1 MRIIINKHTNPY
13 FNLATEEY
21 LLHHAEEDIFM
32 LWQDEPCIVVGKN
45 QNTLSEINYDYVKAN
60 QIPVVRR
67 LSGGGAVF
75 HDLGNINFTF
85 IQSGAS
91 HLFADFKTFTL
102 PIIDVLK
109 QMGVSAEFS
118 GRNDLLIDGK
128 KFSGNAQ
135 YRHKDRVLH
144 HGTLLFSSEI
154 KDLSQALRPKEAK
167 FEGKGVKSVVSRVTN
182 ISEHLPEPM
191 SLEAFIERIEN
202 HILALD
208 PAQNHREPLS
218 LEELTAIERLT
229 AEKYSSYDWNFGHSP
244 SYNFTQEKKLPG
256 GLITVH
262 LEVSESVIKA
272 AKIYGDFF
280 GVEDVTTVEEA
291 LVGSLHDA
299 DSLMQVLT
307 ALEFERYFSGI
318 SREELLTVL
327 I

>member
-1 MRIIINKHTNPY
+1 MRIIVNKNTNPY

-21 LLHHAEEDIFM
+21 LLHSTTEDLFM
-32 LWQDEPCIVVGKN
+32 LWQDEPCVVVGKN
-45 QNTLSEINYDYVKAN
+45 QNTLQEINYDYVTEH

-91 HLFADFKTFTL
+91 HLFTDFKAFTL
-102 PIIDVLK
+102 PIIEVL
-109 QMGVSAEFS
+109 QNIGVNAEFS

-154 KDLSQALRPKEAK
+154 KDLSQALKPKEAK
-167 FEGKGVKSVVSRVTN
+167 FEGKSVKSVISRVTN
-182 ISEHLPEPM
+182 ISEHLPEPL
-191 SLEAFIERIEN
+191 SLEAFISMIQNFILERDPQHN
-202 HILALD
+202 HIEALSE
-208 PAQNHREPLS
+208 A
-218 LEELTAIERLT
+218 ELQGIQKLT
-229 AEKYSSYDWNFGHSP
+229 EEKYKTWAWNYGESP
-244 SYNFTQEKKLPG
+244 DYNFTREKKLPG

-262 LEVSESVIKA
+262 LNVEQGVIQTC
-272 AKIYGDFF
+272 KIYGDFF
-280 GVEDVTTVEEA
+280 GFEDVAYVERHLEGVVHDANALLEA
-291 LVGSLHDA
+291 LHQLNFHN
-299 DSLMQVLT
+299 
-307 ALEFERYFSGI
+307 YFSSI
-318 SREELLTVL
+318 SKEELLTLL

>member
-1 MRIIINKHTNPY
+1 MRIIINNNTNPY

-21 LLHHAEEDIFM
+21 LFREATEDIFM

-45 QNTLSEINYDYVKAN
+45 QNTLQEINYDYVTAH
-60 QIPVVRR
+60 QLPVVRR

-91 HLFADFKTFTL
+91 HLFNDFKAFTL
-102 PIIDVLK
+102 PIIDVLRTL
-109 QMGVSAEFS
+109 GVNAEFS

-154 KDLSQALRPKEAK
+154 KDLSQALNPKEAK
-167 FEGKGVKSVVSRVTN
+167 FEGKSVKSVISRVTN
-182 ISEHLPEPM
+182 ISQHLPEP
-191 SLEAFIERIEN
+191 L
-202 HILALD
+202 
-208 PAQNHREPLS
+208 
-218 LEELTAIERLT
+218 ELTAFIRLIQNHI
-229 AEKYSSYDWNFGHSP
+229 AELDPSNHLVPLTTDEITSIKALSDSKYATWAWNYGDSP
-244 SYNFTQEKKLPG
+244 KYNFSREMKLPG

-262 LEVSESVIKA
+262 LDVIQGVIQQ

-280 GVEDVTTVEEA
+280 GVEDVSAVEA
-291 LVGSLHDA
+291 HLQQVPHTH
-299 DSLMQVLT
+299 DSLT
-307 ALEFERYFSGI
+307 AALNEIPFENFFS
-318 SREELLTVL
+318 SVTREEFIQLLV
-327 I
+327 

>member
-1 MRIIINKHTNPY
+1 MRIIINKQTNPY

-21 LLHHAEEDIFM
+21 LLHHTEEDVFM

-45 QNTLSEINYDYVKAN
+45 QNTLSEINYDYVTAH

-102 PIIDVLK
+102 PIIEVLK
-109 QMGVSAEFS
+109 TMGVGAEFS

-154 KDLSQALRPKEAK
+154 KDLSQALKPKEAK
-167 FEGKGVKSVVSRVTN
+167 FEGKGVKSVISRVTN

-191 SLEAFIERIEN
+191 SLSTFIERIEN
-202 HILALD
+202 HILAMD
-208 PAQNHREPLS
+208 PANNHREPLS
-218 LEELTAIERLT
+218 SEEIKAIQSLT
-229 AEKYSSYDWNFGHSP
+229 AEKYSSYEWNYGHSP
-244 SYNFTQEKKLPG
+244 KYNFTQEKKLPG
-256 GLITVH
+256 GLLTIH
-262 LEVSESVIKA
+262 LEVSDGVIQKS
-272 AKIYGDFF
+272 KIFGDFF
-280 GVEDVTTVEEA
+280 GFEDVSTVEEA
-291 LVGSLHDA
+291 LIGCAHNKDA
-299 DSLMQVLT
+299 LLT
-307 ALEFERYFSGI
+307 ALHQLEFERYFSGI
-318 SREELLTVL
+318 SREELVSVL